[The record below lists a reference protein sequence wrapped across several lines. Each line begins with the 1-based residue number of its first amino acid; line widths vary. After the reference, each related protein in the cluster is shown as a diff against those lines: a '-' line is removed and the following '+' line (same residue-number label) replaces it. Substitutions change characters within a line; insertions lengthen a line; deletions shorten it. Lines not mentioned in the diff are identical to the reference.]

1 MAQCARCNPF
11 NNCTTMGCSN
21 DVAPPETPCCNY
33 CCPQNFTEMWY
44 HDRPSDYPSHP
55 HTFLVQTTTI
65 DENSDTC
72 AARNC
77 EGAASAWSWF
87 SARPCRRVQTL
98 SVQRVRARAC
108 ARACGCVC
116 AGVGV
121 CVRVFVWSVGGGP
134 ADHDTM
140 RRHGGASSLFLIP
153 PHLERCFCV
162 GSPAD
167 PAAAASPYTKLPP
180 SPRVV

>member
-1 MAQCARCNPF
+1 VVLVLRASVSPGA
-11 NNCTTMGCSN
+11 
-21 DVAPPETPCCNY
+21 D
-33 CCPQNFTEMWY
+33 TE
-44 HDRPSDYPSHP
+44 
-55 HTFLVQTTTI
+55 
-65 DENSDTC
+65 
-72 AARNC
+72 
-77 EGAASAWSWF
+77 
-87 SARPCRRVQTL
+87 
-98 SVQRVRARAC
+98 RATRAC
-108 ARACGCVC
+108 ACVC
-116 AGVGV
+116 ARVRVWVGVRVGVGV